1 MPKEECNAGH
11 PTLKAELI
19 AENANKFASA
29 QSSKIIT
36 TVGNSKFKGLE
47 YVRNP

>member
-11 PTLKAELI
+11 PTLKAEVI
-19 AENANKFASA
+19 AEDANESASA
-29 QSSKIIT
+29 PSSKINT
-36 TVGNSKFKGLE
+36 KVGNTKFKDLE